1 MIEFCCKALFA
12 TRVMWRRIRTANV
25 ATDDPTRLPQFCQCP
40 LKIDNREATALPIR
54 YRLFHAQTIE
64 IDCDVNIFPGQIIYK
79 LLKALAPIVAKNR
92 ARPLPVFLR
101 TIVCPGMHFEPAG
114 AFGAPVPENLMWP
127 PAFKV
132 TATPNAH
139 PAHVRNLQ
147 RAIHPPAAGPLRRA
161 HIPIWMIIERNKDD
175 CSGNAAHSKRGQM
188 MKVARAV
195 KQKSRGEMYLMFA
208 IKSFDQARPC

>member
-132 TATPNAH
+132 TATPNDLDDYRTKQGRLLRECGALEARSNDESR
-139 PAHVRNLQ
+139 PSRKAEKPRRDVSHVRDKIF
-147 RAIHPPAAGPLRRA
+147 RSSAAVLRSVAAAPNCA
-161 HIPIWMIIERNKDD
+161 HR
-175 CSGNAAHSKRGQM
+175 
-188 MKVARAV
+188 
-195 KQKSRGEMYLMFA
+195 L
-208 IKSFDQARPC
+208 